1 MQLNEII
8 ADLKGRLTELKES
21 VSLWQIAAIGVLVVL
36 LLIGGGILYLK
47 SQPEPVVT
55 VKEISEKAPEP
66 KSEPKKLMVHIA
78 GAVVRPGVYE
88 LPEGK
93 RVIDAV
99 NIAGGGAGEAD
110 LDALNLAAKL
120 IDGQKI
126 YVPKK
131 GEGPIQGSAP
141 TGVGEAASNEAP
153 LNLNTATLEQLDA
166 LPGIGP
172 VLAQRIIDWRTE
184 HQRFIKVEQ
193 LLEVEGIGEKKFK
206 QIKEKVTID

>member
-1 MQLNEII
+1 MQLDELV
-8 ADLKGRLTELKES
+8 ADLKCRLTELRES
-21 VSLWQIAAIGVLVVL
+21 VSSWQIAAIGVLVVL
-36 LLIGGGILYLK
+36 LLIGGWILYVK
-47 SQPEPVVT
+47 SLPAPPITIKQV
-55 VKEISEKAPEP
+55 SEKTPEP

-78 GAVVRPGVYE
+78 GAVANPGVYE

-99 NIAGGGAGEAD
+99 SIAGGGAGEAD

-126 YVPKK
+126 YLPKK
-131 GEGPIQGSAP
+131 GEGLTQRSAP
-141 TGVGEAASNEAP
+141 TDVGVTASSEVP
-153 LNLNTATLEQLDA
+153 LNLNVATEEQLDA

-172 VLAQRIIDWRTE
+172 VLAQRIIEWRTE
-184 HQRFIKVEQ
+184 HQRFTKVEQ